1 MKDYYKIL
9 NISSSATSDEVKKAF
24 RKLALKYHP
33 DKTNG
38 STGSSER
45 FSEIQEAYAVLSN
58 SRKRSEYHYSRY
70 RETARS
76 KPMAETAEDVVV
88 AADELKKKIVQFD
101 PFRIDR
107 DLVYFELKDLLRPH
121 NIHLLQENADQARMV
136 SFTKLVLECFTPLDF
151 ERTKELC
158 DLLSNMANA
167 DSLSQKLIMEYLTN
181 SYLLHIWNRY
191 KAFFALLISA
201 LLCFSIFWLT
211 RKK

>member
-1 MKDYYKIL
+1 MKDYYNIL

-24 RKLALKYHP
+24 RKLALMYHP

-58 SRKRSEYHYSRY
+58 SKKRSEYHYSRY

-76 KPMAETAEDVVV
+76 KPIAETAEDVVTLTY
-88 AADELKKKIVQFD
+88 ELKKKIVQFD

-121 NIHLLQENADQARMV
+121 NIRLLQENPDQTIMV
-136 SFTKLVLECFTPLDF
+136 SFTKLILECLTPLDF
-151 ERTKELC
+151 ERIKELC
-158 DLLSNMANA
+158 HILEELNIGDHPSNQQVK
-167 DSLSQKLIMEYLTN
+167 DFLKN
-181 SYLLHIWNRY
+181 SYLLHSWNRY
-191 KAFFALLISA
+191 KVYVALLISGI
-201 LLCFSIFWLT
+201 LCLEIFLLT
-211 RKK
+211 RK